1 MSFRGCFTIA
11 DWVSFHNILGRGSKV
26 ICQSAP
32 WSRTVNVCGAE
43 VRQMPAPTLPEKRWS
58 IDLEKKIQEAHSENE
73 QEYTQRYG
81 FNPDS
86 GKEIFVID
94 TPPPYPSGTWHIG
107 AVAQYSMIDVIARSQ
122 RLLGKEVYF
131 PWGVDR
137 NGINIEF
144 VVERNT
150 KRKMKTYD
158 RDEFLSLC
166 RETIEEFT
174 QAMRD
179 TAKRVGLSCDF
190 SKEYLTDSPEYRQV
204 TQAIFVEL
212 FKKGEIIEDLRP
224 NIYDPVEGTTIADA
238 EVERTS
244 RRTKLIDIKWYT
256 DEGVEVII
264 STTRPELICACGVVV
279 VHPDD
284 ERYRDL
290 VGKKIMLPIPVNG
303 RETSVEIKTHAS
315 VKSDFGTGVLMVC
328 SFGDQNDVAVFRE
341 MGLTPFRAIDLD
353 GCMTDIAGPWA
364 GSKVMEA
371 RKAVTEYLEENG
383 KIHEIVERDQE
394 IPVSERGK
402 NPVEIILL
410 KEWYVRQTHIQDKM
424 KEHIEEI
431 EFHPARNKQ
440 FLIDWMDNISIDWP
454 ISRRRWYHTEI
465 PIWYSEDET
474 KVIVPPSGTYVQPW
488 KDSPPSGSR
497 VLDRETREDLGSFE
511 DLQHNIGKISGEE
524 KVFDTWMDS
533 SNSNLFVSGYLNH
546 PEIFEKAFPT
556 ALRPQGKE
564 IVRTWLYYTLLKS
577 TLLLNKPGFKHVWI
591 DGLGMDP
598 WGRKM
603 SKSLGNGIDADSVL
617 ECGAGGKTG
626 SWKVK
631 GPDKTVSLRANKIGS
646 ECFRLWKACDA
657 QVGDDFHINP
667 EEIEKKY
674 FGVLTKIFNV
684 ARFASMFPCPGDLET
699 TPDDLAIEDKWII
712 AEFQSTMTIV
722 ENAWKELDIYSA
734 TQALK
739 SFATGVLPSHWL
751 EMVKTRLY
759 DEDKAAAWTI
769 HRIVR
774 DFLSAFS
781 PICPFFSHHISQTIY
796 SKSAVDVDSFPSNI
810 VSELSVA
817 SEEGD
822 NLRKLTTSIQD
833 FNSTTWN
840 AKKEA
845 GISLNQPI
853 SGVVIPNDL
862 VEFTDILT
870 SMHSLE

>member
-1 MSFRGCFTIA
+1 
-11 DWVSFHNILGRGSKV
+11 
-26 ICQSAP
+26 
-32 WSRTVNVCGAE
+32 
-43 VRQMPAPTLPEKRWS
+43 MPTPRLNEKRWS
-58 IDLEKKIQEAHSENE
+58 VDLEKKIQTEHSSDAT
-73 QEYTQRYG
+73 EYTKRYG

-144 VVERNT
+144 TVEKNT

-158 RDEFLSLC
+158 RAEFLRLC
-166 RETIEEFT
+166 QETIEEFT
-174 QAMRD
+174 QAMRN

-190 SKEYLTDSPEYRQV
+190 DKEYLTDAPNYRAV

-212 FKKGEIIEDLRP
+212 FKNGTIIEDLRP

-238 EVERTS
+238 EVERLP
-244 RRTKLIDIKWYT
+244 RKTKLVDVKWQLDDGT
-256 DEGVEVII
+256 EIII

-284 ERYRDL
+284 DRYRHL
-290 VGKKIMLPIPVNG
+290 VGKTISLPIPVDG
-303 RETSVEIKTHAS
+303 RDNTVEILTHPS

-341 MGLTPFRAIDLD
+341 LGLTPYQAINLE
-353 GCMTDIAGPWA
+353 GRMTKIAGRW
-364 GSKVMEA
+364 SNMTVIEA
-371 RKAVTEYLEENG
+371 RDSVIEYLEENG
-383 KIHEIVERDQE
+383 KVANIEERHQE
-394 IPVSERGK
+394 VPVSERGK

-410 KEWYVRQTHIQDKM
+410 KEWYVRQTHIQGRM
-424 KEHIEEI
+424 KELIEDI
-431 EFHPARNKQ
+431 EFHPHRNRQ
-440 FLIDWMDNISIDWP
+440 FLLDWMDNISIDWP

-465 PIWYSEDET
+465 PIWYSEDT
-474 KVIVPPSGTYVQPW
+474 KHIIVPPSGTYVQPW
-488 KDSPPSGSR
+488 RESPPEGSR
-497 VLDRETREDLGSFE
+497 VINRETRQDIGAYSELATDMG
-511 DLQHNIGKISGEE
+511 NIVGEE

-533 SNSNLFVSGYLNH
+533 SNSNLFVSGYLNQ
-546 PEIFEKAFPT
+546 PEVFEKSFPT

-577 TLLLNKPGFKHVWI
+577 ALLLDKPGFNHVWI

-617 ECGAGGKTG
+617 ECGAGGRTG

-631 GPDKTVSLRANKIGS
+631 GPEKTVSLKANKIGS

-667 EEIEKKY
+667 EEIEKRY
-674 FGVLTKIFNV
+674 FGVLTKLFNV
-684 ARFASMFPCPGDLET
+684 ARFASQFDIPSDLDTKPEN
-699 TPDDLAIEDKWII
+699 LNIEDEWILS
-712 AEFQSTMTIV
+712 EFNLMMSEVKTSWT
-722 ENAWKELDIYSA
+722 NLDIYTA
-734 TQALK
+734 TQNLK
-739 SFATGVLPSHWL
+739 TFGTGILPSHYL
-751 EMVKTRLY
+751 EMVKSRLY
-759 DEDKAAAWTI
+759 DGDTAAAWTI
-769 HRIVR
+769 HRVVR
-774 DFLSAFS
+774 DFMSAFS
-781 PICPFFSHHISQTIY
+781 PICPFFTHHISSTIY
-796 SKSAVDVDSFPSNI
+796 GKSAVDVDAFPSAATSNQ
-810 VSELSVA
+810 SREEELRSATVELQA
-817 SEEGD
+817 FNGD
-822 NLRKLTTSIQD
+822 VWAT
-833 FNSTTWN
+833 
-840 AKKEA
+840 KKEN

-853 SGVVIPNDL
+853 SGIVIPETLHGFSN
-862 VEFTDILT
+862 ILT